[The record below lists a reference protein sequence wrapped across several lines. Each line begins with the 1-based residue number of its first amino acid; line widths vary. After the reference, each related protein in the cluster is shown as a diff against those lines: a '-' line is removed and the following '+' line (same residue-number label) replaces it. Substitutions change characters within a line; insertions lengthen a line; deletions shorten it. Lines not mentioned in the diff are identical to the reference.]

1 MDTIIALSTAPV
13 ISATGVLRLSGNDA
27 FEIVE
32 KMFSGK
38 LYDMNSHTVKYV
50 KILDKKGNA
59 VDEVLITVFRAPH
72 SYTGENVVEISCH
85 GSPYVLKKVTELAV
99 ENGARHAE
107 AGEFTK
113 RAFINGKLDLA
124 QAEAVIDL
132 IEAETAEES
141 GIALKNLNGDL
152 SCGVEKIRTFLID
165 ICAQILAY
173 IDYPDDEIVDTGAEE
188 LEKLVSKAFENTE
201 KLKQSYTAG
210 RIIKNGV
217 SVVICGKP
225 NVGKSSVMN
234 RLAGF
239 ERCIVTDI
247 AGTTRDVVEEKILFG
262 GMKFLISD
270 TAGIHEGIDDAEK
283 KGIIMAE
290 KKMREADLIFFV
302 LDANTGIEEED
313 MFIIKKLEKVKG
325 KKIALIN
332 KCDIFDINFDVPGF
346 DSVIKISAKTG
357 YGFDLLEQTV
367 KESFSGIYIKNNEI
381 LMNTRQYSCV
391 CRACACLKNALDNIR
406 LTPDVIITDLEE
418 AVKAL
423 GEVTGKTVGEEIVE
437 NIFSRFCVGK

>member
-1 MDTIIALSTAPV
+1 
-13 ISATGVLRLSGNDA
+13 
-27 FEIVE
+27 
-32 KMFSGK
+32 
-38 LYDMNSHTVKYV
+38 
-50 KILDKKGNA
+50 
-59 VDEVLITVFRAPH
+59 
-72 SYTGENVVEISCH
+72 
-85 GSPYVLKKVTELAV
+85 
-99 ENGARHAE
+99 
-107 AGEFTK
+107 
-113 RAFINGKLDLA
+113 
-124 QAEAVIDL
+124 
-132 IEAETAEES
+132 
-141 GIALKNLNGDL
+141 
-152 SCGVEKIRTFLID
+152 
-165 ICAQILAY
+165 
-173 IDYPDDEIVDTGAEE
+173 
-188 LEKLVSKAFENTE
+188 
-201 KLKQSYTAG
+201 
-210 RIIKNGV
+210 
-217 SVVICGKP
+217 
-225 NVGKSSVMN
+225 
-234 RLAGF
+234 
-239 ERCIVTDI
+239 
-247 AGTTRDVVEEKILFG
+247 
-262 GMKFLISD
+262 
-270 TAGIHEGIDDAEK
+270 
-283 KGIIMAE
+283 MAE

-418 AVKAL
+418 SVKAL

>member
-38 LYDMNSHTVKYV
+38 LYDMKSHTVKYG
-50 KILDKKGNA
+50 KILDKKGNS

-85 GSPYVLKKVTELAV
+85 GSPYVLKKVTEIAV

-201 KLKQSYTAG
+201 KLRQSYTAG

-418 AVKAL
+418 SVKAL